1 MKFTCKITGSKHN
14 LYRKKTTCAH
24 IQKKKKKKK
33 GNITD
38 ITKITN
44 YFLKISEEAV
54 GMEKMC
60 K

>member
-1 MKFTCKITGSKHN
+1 VTQQSCFFPGSDIE
-14 LYRKKTTCAH
+14 KKN
-24 IQKKKKKKK
+24 KELKKKKK

-44 YFLKISEEAV
+44 YFLKTSKEAV